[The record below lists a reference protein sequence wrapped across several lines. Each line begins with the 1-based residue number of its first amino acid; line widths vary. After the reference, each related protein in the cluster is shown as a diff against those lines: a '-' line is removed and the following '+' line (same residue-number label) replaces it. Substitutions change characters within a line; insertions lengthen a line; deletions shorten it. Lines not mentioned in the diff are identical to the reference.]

1 LPSQNDALA
10 GVFTGVLSLHWSQ
23 ARNWLNPVKPYTLSL
38 IYFARTLMAGHSKWS
53 KVKRFKG
60 ALDAKRGKLFSKLS
74 KEITVAA
81 RSGGDLALNPRLRS
95 AVLAARAQNMP
106 NDTIERAIKKGTG
119 EIGGGQLEE
128 LVYEGYGPGGVAL
141 LVETATDNKNR
152 TAADIRS
159 IFSKNHGN
167 LAGSGAVAYLFR
179 RKGQLAVPKLSLEED
194 RLLEIALDAGAE
206 DLASDGE
213 FYLVTTSPDHLYTV
227 GEAIRRQEIPVES
240 QKLTFVPENT
250 ITVEEP
256 GLAEQVIRLCETLEE
271 SDDVQS
277 VHGNFEIPE
286 ELLVKV
292 TS

>member
-1 LPSQNDALA
+1 
-10 GVFTGVLSLHWSQ
+10 
-23 ARNWLNPVKPYTLSL
+23 
-38 IYFARTLMAGHSKWS
+38 MAGHSKWS

-81 RSGGDLALNPRLRS
+81 RTGSDIDLNPRLRS

-106 NDTIERAIKKGTG
+106 NDTIDRAIKKGTG

-141 LVETATDNKNR
+141 LVEAATDNKNR

-167 LAGSGAVAYLFR
+167 LAGSGAVAYLFK
-179 RKGQLAVPKLSLEED
+179 RKGQLVVPKHSVEED

-206 DLASDGE
+206 DLASDE
-213 FYLVTTSPDHLYTV
+213 ESYLITTSPDHLYTV
-227 GEAIRRQEIPVES
+227 GEAIRREEIPVES
-240 QKLTFVPENT
+240 QKLTFVPETT
-250 ITVEEP
+250 ITVHEP
-256 GLAEQVIRLCETLEE
+256 ALAEQVVRLCETLEE
-271 SDDVQS
+271 NDDVQS
-277 VHGNFEIPE
+277 VHGNFDISE
-286 ELLVKV
+286 ELLAKE